1 MKTTLP
7 AVLFVCALIG
17 LTGLT
22 TAHAAAVNE
31 SKEPEIFDVVCV
43 SFDRVVLSKDSVEIL
58 KEQPDPRFIALRGTL
73 DNRKILTQGTCTFI
87 QRLAKDRPPLVDNS
101 TSFPEDGNPRYAIGY

>member
-22 TAHAAAVNE
+22 NAHAAVNE
-31 SKEPEIFDVVCV
+31 AKEPEIFDVMCV
-43 SFDRVVLSKDSVEIL
+43 SFDRVILTKDSVEIL
-58 KEQPDPRFIALRGTL
+58 KEQPDPRFLALRSTI

-87 QRLAKDRPPLVDNS
+87 QRLPNDSPPIP
-101 TSFPEDGNPRYAIGY
+101 TKY